1 MVVQDLALL
10 LVYLGHKS
18 HIPSLWIT
26 ALGATVG
33 VAIITSTIILSFF
46 LIRVLLRTRQLVS
59 LSDEP
64 QTVLGKPLL
73 FPMIFNH
80 TRFVPVKDQFSNRFL
95 AVGVPVG
102 LRCRIG
108 NLLAVD
114 DPTLDLHGPPGQG
127 WSWTRTL
134 SHLSCWFSF
143 DSERYLHRGDHQLD
157 LREKLDG
164 FLRDQNQ
171 DPAQWPYAYLLG
183 IPQFLG
189 WSRSVVSW
197 WYLYTADREL
207 DAMILEINNS
217 YDEKRNIFM
226 KVSRVSDPPLHPPES
241 TQKEFLDHSYQVR
254 SLPSRP
260 QSTFYKG
267 VWTKHIFASVFEKV
281 DGLVTNRFMDPLQPA
296 SWKPNASFSNMTT
309 IAESGEVKMVTRMT
323 CREPAIDPTQMTS
336 LQLLKFL
343 LHWTVPGL
351 LTTAHI
357 VFQALLIHY
366 TGLMKMYVKTPVRTG
381 SVGRHATQTEIDL
394 EGFFR
399 AYLASRVE
407 KYPHPVE
414 LTYLPCRSFSTETIT
429 LRSAACQGDGSSIR
443 RVSIEPTDPG
453 FYTRIVNYPDIETAL
468 NTELHPTGLH
478 ADPSSQRLLV
488 SDQALLAS
496 ILTRSLQT
504 KPFILDSKKET
515 SHIWGRYRANT
526 PSFMDDFVSSRSSD
540 PSRVAYFSIVSKRR
554 QIDRFAFGS
563 ETLLGI
569 YTFLGACL
577 VRWVVLEFITR
588 GGDVLEGGIEMAAV
602 GLVGYFLSMRGVG
615 VVGGWKGRWV

>member
-1 MVVQDLALL
+1 MKGLGIALATLFIVL
-10 LVYLGHKS
+10 F
-18 HIPSLWIT
+18 
-26 ALGATVG
+26 
-33 VAIITSTIILSFF
+33 FF
-46 LIRVLLRTRQLVS
+46 LVRVLLSARRLVS

-64 QTVLGKPLL
+64 QSVIGKPLL

-80 TRFVPVKDQFSNRFL
+80 KRFVPVKDQFSNRFL

-114 DPTLDLHGPPGQG
+114 DMSLDLHCPLGQG
-127 WSWTRTL
+127 WSWKRAL

-143 DSERYLHRGDHQLD
+143 DSGRYLHRGHHELD

-197 WYLYTADREL
+197 WYLYTEEREL

-226 KVSRVSDPPLHPPES
+226 KVSRVSEQPLKVPECS
-241 TQKEFLDHSYQVR
+241 QTEYLDDYYKVR
-254 SLPSRP
+254 SVSSLP

-267 VWTKHIFASVFEKV
+267 TWTKTIFASVFEKV

-309 IAESGEVKMVTRMT
+309 IGVSGEVKMATRMT
-323 CREPAIDPTQMTS
+323 CYGPALDPTQMS
-336 LQLLKFL
+336 SFQLLKFL
-343 LHWTVPGL
+343 LQWTVPGI

-357 VFQALLIHY
+357 IFQALRIHY
-366 TGLMKMYVKTPVRTG
+366 TGLMKMNVKTPVRTG
-381 SVGRHATQTEIDL
+381 SVARHATKTEIDL
-394 EGFFR
+394 EPFFR
-399 AYLASRVE
+399 AYLANCVE
-407 KYPHPVE
+407 KYPHPIE
-414 LTYLPCRSFSTETIT
+414 LTYLPCRSFATETIT
-429 LRSAACQGDGSSIR
+429 LRSPPCEKDPSNIR
-443 RVSIEPTDPG
+443 HVTIEPTDPA
-453 FYTRIVNYPDIETAL
+453 FYTRITNYATIETAL
-468 NTELHPTGLH
+468 NTELLPTGLY

-496 ILTRSLQT
+496 ILNSPSLKT
-504 KPFILDSKKET
+504 NPFATNPKDLPNILSWYRT
-515 SHIWGRYRANT
+515 ST
-526 PSFMDDFVSSRSSD
+526 TTSFMDDFVSTSD
-540 PSRVAYFSIVSKRR
+540 PISRGVYFQIVSKERL
-554 QIDRFAFGS
+554 INRFALGS
-563 ETLLGI
+563 EKLLGM
-569 YTFLGACL
+569 YTFLGSCL
-577 VRWVVLEFITR
+577 LRWVVLESLTLDTDLAETSIQ
-588 GGDVLEGGIEMAAV
+588 MALA
-602 GLVGYFLSMRGVG
+602 GSASYFL
-615 VVGGWKGRWV
+615 VVRVLSVAGRLFFRF